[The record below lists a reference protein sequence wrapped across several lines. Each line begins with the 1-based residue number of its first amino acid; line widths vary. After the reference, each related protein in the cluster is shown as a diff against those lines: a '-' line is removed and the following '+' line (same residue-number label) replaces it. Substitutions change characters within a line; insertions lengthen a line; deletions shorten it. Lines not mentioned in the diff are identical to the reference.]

1 MDRQK
6 AKREAKREFW
16 RQVLADW
23 ARSGMSKSE
32 YARVH
37 GLKISTLRW
46 WSSHYPHWSRQSGAA
61 EPDTATERRSDTD
74 EAQAG
79 TGQTQHFL
87 TVGASEHGAD
97 AQAEPLRLTVGGT
110 AVEVPPG
117 FCEQTLERL
126 LGVLERRA

>member
-46 WSSHYPHWSRQSGAA
+46 WSSHYPHWSRHRGAA

-74 EAQAG
+74 EAQA
-79 TGQTQHFL
+79 
-87 TVGASEHGAD
+87 
-97 AQAEPLRLTVGGT
+97 RLTVGGT
-110 AVEVPPG
+110 TVEVPPG

>member
-32 YARVH
+32 YARLH

-46 WSSHYPHWSRQSGAA
+46 WSSHYPQWS
-61 EPDTATERRSDTD
+61 RRSDLAQPAVVHEHQDGD
-74 EAQAG
+74 EVGAG
-79 TGQTQHFL
+79 TGQRQHFL
-87 TVGASEHGAD
+87 TVGAPEHGAN
-97 AQAEPLRLTVGGT
+97 AQAEPLRLTLGST
-110 AVEVPPG
+110 TVEVPPG